1 MFLILAV
8 IAFALLFYYFL
19 LKPQLFWWF
28 QNVKQGPPIPIFG
41 DTVKS
46 TFKIES
52 MVDFVTNIYKRCK
65 NLRYCGLYQTT
76 LPILLIRDTEI
87 IKQITVKDFD
97 HFTDHWN
104 FIASNI
110 EPIWSKN
117 LFSLKGDQWRAMRAT
132 LSPTFTSSKMRLMFE
147 LMEKSAQQYV
157 DFYLK
162 QDKNIVEL
170 ELKDSFT
177 RFANDVI
184 ANCAFGIT
192 VDSLKEPE
200 NDFYMN
206 GKEATSFV
214 GFWKAVKFIVT
225 MIAPKLAG
233 ALKLSLF
240 SPSTTEFFRTL
251 VRETVKVREDNNI
264 VRPDMINLLMEARK
278 GKLHYEES
286 SAQKDAGFA
295 TVEESN
301 IGKTEH
307 LRQIAMTDDDMAAQ
321 VLIFFFAGFETI
333 SIMMSFMCYE
343 LAVNP
348 DIQEKL
354 REEVDRTIE
363 LNNGKLSYD
372 VLNKMKYMDM
382 VTSESLRKNPPVMAI
397 DRVCTRAYTIP
408 PERPG
413 EKPVH
418 LKPGQIIWLPVHGI
432 HHDEELY
439 PNPSKFIPERFSEEN
454 KDNIKPYTFLSFG
467 SGPRNCIGSRFA
479 LMEVKTLVFH
489 ILSKFELAVIDKT
502 TIPLKYDRYQFNPS
516 LEGGFWIGF
525 KRRTD
530 VKKTI

>member
-1 MFLILAV
+1 MI
-8 IAFALLFYYFL
+8 
-19 LKPQLFWWF
+19 
-28 QNVKQGPPIPIFG
+28 
-41 DTVKS
+41 DS
-46 TFKIES
+46 
-52 MVDFVTNIYKRCK
+52 
-65 NLRYCGLYQTT
+65 YCGLYQTT

-382 VTSESLRKNPPVMAI
+382 VTSGN
-397 DRVCTRAYTIP
+397 
-408 PERPG
+408 
-413 EKPVH
+413 
-418 LKPGQIIWLPVHGI
+418 
-432 HHDEELY
+432 
-439 PNPSKFIPERFSEEN
+439 N
-454 KDNIKPYTFLSFG
+454 KK
-467 SGPRNCIGSRFA
+467 
-479 LMEVKTLVFH
+479 
-489 ILSKFELAVIDKT
+489 
-502 TIPLKYDRYQFNPS
+502 
-516 LEGGFWIGF
+516 
-525 KRRTD
+525 
-530 VKKTI
+530 